1 MHPNRRDVMFA
12 FAASAAL
19 GGCATPG
26 APAADWQQF
35 SAGDGTA
42 IHYRRWVS
50 AGAAPKAVLQ
60 IVHGAAEHASRYD
73 RFAQAAVASGYA
85 VYGTDHRGH
94 GRTRLRSGRTG
105 DAGPDAWNRMVE
117 DEIAFTQRLRAA
129 HPGAKLVLFGHSLGS
144 FMAQDYIERR
154 GDLLD
159 ALVLSGTSYRP
170 AVPQQLIDLLND
182 AVRKEPL
189 GDSAVWAGLFKDFNK
204 PFGGPTGFE
213 WLSRDSS
220 EVKKY
225 VDDPLCGFAFSN
237 ELTRDIFVGFAR
249 MRDPALEARIP
260 KSLPVLVIQ
269 GELDPVGENLVG
281 TRRLVARY
289 QALGMSRI
297 ETRYYTG
304 ARHELLNETN
314 RDEVQR
320 DVLAWLAKR
329 PWEIPQVTSS
339 GRSLS
344 TCGSFSP
351 YGPSSSSYSSLAP

>member
-1 MHPNRRDVMFA
+1 MHLNRRDVMFA

-35 SAGDGTA
+35 SAADGTA
-42 IHYRRWVS
+42 IYYRRWVS
-50 AGAAPKAVLQ
+50 AGAAAKAVLQ

-94 GRTRLRSGRTG
+94 GRTRVRYGRTG

-170 AVPQQLIDLLND
+170 SVPQQLIDLLND

-189 GDSAVWAGLFKDFNK
+189 GDSAVWAGVFRDYNK

-237 ELTRDIFVGFAR
+237 ELVRDIFVGFSR
-249 MRDPALEARIP
+249 MRDPELEARLP

-281 TRRLVARY
+281 TWRLVARY
-289 QALGMSRI
+289 QALGMSRL

-320 DVLAWLAKR
+320 DVLAWLAKT
-329 PWEIPQVTSS
+329 V
-339 GRSLS
+339 
-344 TCGSFSP
+344 
-351 YGPSSSSYSSLAP
+351 

>member
-1 MHPNRRDVMFA
+1 MP
-12 FAASAAL
+12 
-19 GGCATPG
+19 
-26 APAADWQQF
+26 
-35 SAGDGTA
+35 
-42 IHYRRWVS
+42 
-50 AGAAPKAVLQ
+50 
-60 IVHGAAEHASRYD
+60 
-73 RFAQAAVASGYA
+73 
-85 VYGTDHRGH
+85 
-94 GRTRLRSGRTG
+94 
-105 DAGPDAWNRMVE
+105 
-117 DEIAFTQRLRAA
+117 
-129 HPGAKLVLFGHSLGS
+129 
-144 FMAQDYIERR
+144 
-154 GDLLD
+154 
-159 ALVLSGTSYRP
+159 
-170 AVPQQLIDLLND
+170 
-182 AVRKEPL
+182 
-189 GDSAVWAGLFKDFNK
+189 
-204 PFGGPTGFE
+204 
-213 WLSRDSS
+213 
-220 EVKKY
+220 
-225 VDDPLCGFAFSN
+225 

-329 PWEIPQVTSS
+329 PWENPQVRSS

>member
-1 MHPNRRDVMFA
+1 MHLNRRDVMFA
-12 FAASAAL
+12 FAASVFAFAAIAAL

-35 SAGDGTA
+35 SADDGTA

-50 AGAAPKAVLQ
+50 AGTAPKAVLQ

-85 VYGTDHRGH
+85 VYATDHRGH

-129 HPGAKLVLFGHSLGS
+129 YPGVKLVLFGHSLGS
-144 FMAQDYIERR
+144 LMAQDYIERR

-170 AVPQQLIDLLND
+170 SVPPQVIDLLND

-220 EVKKY
+220 EVAKY

-237 ELTRDIFVGFAR
+237 ELARDIFVGFAR

-320 DVLAWLAKR
+320 DVLAWLAK
-329 PWEIPQVTSS
+329 T
-339 GRSLS
+339 L
-344 TCGSFSP
+344 
-351 YGPSSSSYSSLAP
+351 

>member
-1 MHPNRRDVMFA
+1 
-12 FAASAAL
+12 
-19 GGCATPG
+19 
-26 APAADWQQF
+26 
-35 SAGDGTA
+35 
-42 IHYRRWVS
+42 
-50 AGAAPKAVLQ
+50 
-60 IVHGAAEHASRYD
+60 
-73 RFAQAAVASGYA
+73 
-85 VYGTDHRGH
+85 
-94 GRTRLRSGRTG
+94 
-105 DAGPDAWNRMVE
+105 MVE

-170 AVPQQLIDLLND
+170 SVPQQLIDLLND

-189 GDSAVWAGLFKDFNK
+189 GDSAVWAGFFKDYNK
-204 PFGGPTGFE
+204 PFGGPTGDE
-213 WLSRDSS
+213 WRSRDSS

-225 VDDPLCGFAFSN
+225 VDDPLWGSAFSN
-237 ELTRDIFVGFAR
+237 ELARDIFVGFAR

-320 DVLAWLAKR
+320 DVLAWLAKT
-329 PWEIPQVTSS
+329 V
-339 GRSLS
+339 
-344 TCGSFSP
+344 
-351 YGPSSSSYSSLAP
+351 

>member
-1 MHPNRRDVMFA
+1 VHLNRRDVMFA

-170 AVPQQLIDLLND
+170 SVPQQLIDLLND
-182 AVRKEPL
+182 AVRKSR
-189 GDSAVWAGLFKDFNK
+189 SATRRYGRASSRTFNK

-225 VDDPLCGFAFSN
+225 VDDPLCGFAF
-237 ELTRDIFVGFAR
+237 T
-249 MRDPALEARIP
+249 
-260 KSLPVLVIQ
+260 
-269 GELDPVGENLVG
+269 
-281 TRRLVARY
+281 
-289 QALGMSRI
+289 
-297 ETRYYTG
+297 
-304 ARHELLNETN
+304 
-314 RDEVQR
+314 
-320 DVLAWLAKR
+320 
-329 PWEIPQVTSS
+329 TSW
-339 GRSLS
+339 RATSLS
-344 TCGSFSP
+344 ASRACATRHSRRAFPSP
-351 YGPSSSSYSSLAP
+351 CRCW